1 MRINSLLARVALASA
16 LVTLSCM
23 VGVSLTSSVP
33 AQSSKTGQP
42 NISSGEQTLL
52 KGISTAANPAAKLK
66 AAAEL
71 IKKYPKSSAR
81 PRVASEMADQIA
93 VVANAPEKL
102 TLAQEYQ
109 GVFTDPSEQ
118 EMIMPIL
125 IEALVGASRADEAF
139 STGAGFLKTNPDSLP
154 VLVQLML
161 VGTEQAK
168 QKNPKFVPQSLQ
180 YGTHAIELI
189 EADKKP
195 ADVDDAGWQKYK
207 TTMLP
212 GLYQSMGLLNIVKGD
227 SGEARVRLTK
237 AAEIAP
243 ADPFNY
249 LLLAGIL
256 NEEYQ
261 DGAKRYQGMPDGPAK
276 DQELKRILAL
286 LDQVIDAYAHMI
298 ALSEGNARL
307 QAVRQQFLQ
316 DLEAYYKYRHNNSTA
331 GMQQLIDKYKIA
343 AKP

>member
-1 MRINSLLARVALASA
+1 MRINLLLARVALASTLA
-16 LVTLSCM
+16 AVTCVVS
-23 VGVSLTSSVP
+23 VGATSSVR
-33 AQSSKTGQP
+33 AQGGKSAQP

-52 KGISTAANPAAKLK
+52 KGINAAPNPGAKLK

-71 IKKYPKSSAR
+71 IKKYPKSSVR

-93 VVANAPEKL
+93 VVADAAQKL
-102 TLAQEYQ
+102 SLAQEYQ

-118 EMIMPIL
+118 EIIMPVL
-125 IEALVGASRADEAF
+125 IEAFAGANRFDEAF
-139 STGAGFLKTNPDSLP
+139 STGSGFLKSNPDSVP
-154 VLVQLML
+154 VLAQLML
-161 VGTEQAK
+161 VGTDQAK
-168 QKNPKFVPQSLQ
+168 QKNTKFVPQSLQ
-180 YGTHAIELI
+180 FGSHAIELL

-195 ADVDDAGWQKYK
+195 ADMDDAGWKKYK
-207 TTMLP
+207 TTILP
-212 GLYQSMGLLNIVKGD
+212 SLYQSMGLLNLVKGD
-227 SGEARVRLTK
+227 RTEAKARLAK
-237 AAEIAP
+237 AAEVAP

-261 DGAKRYQGMPDGPAK
+261 DGATRYKGMPDGPAK
-276 DQELKRILAL
+276 DQELKKVLAS
-286 LDQVIDAYAHMI
+286 LDQVIDAYARTI

-307 QAVRQQFLQ
+307 QAARQQFLE

-331 GMQQLIDKYKIA
+331 GMQQLIDKYKV